1 MSLGRIPERSAPD
14 PVSRALIALAP
25 PFRVLKWLS
34 FAHSAIYFTLCVLAV
49 ADVLPDVKLV
59 VGWMHGFG
67 WIGMCV
73 LTIAAVRAK
82 VIPLWLGA
90 CVAVLGGV
98 GPFIGSAGFVVEQR
112 RRDRAAATPA

>member
-1 MSLGRIPERSAPD
+1 MSLGRIPERTAPD

-25 PFRVLKWLS
+25 PFAVMKWLS
-34 FAHSAIYFTLCVLAV
+34 FLHSGVYFALIVLAV
-49 ADVLPDVKLV
+49 LDVLPGLKTA
-59 VGWMHGFG
+59 VGWTHGFG
-67 WIGMCV
+67 WVLMCV

-98 GPFIGSAGFVVEQR
+98 GPFVGSIGFVVQQR
-112 RRDRAAATPA
+112 RLERRAAAL